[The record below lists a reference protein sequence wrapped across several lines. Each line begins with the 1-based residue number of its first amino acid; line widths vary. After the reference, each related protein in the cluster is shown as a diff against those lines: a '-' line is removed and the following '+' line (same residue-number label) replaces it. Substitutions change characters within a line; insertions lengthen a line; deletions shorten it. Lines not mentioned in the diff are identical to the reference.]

1 MDDISLLNK
10 NDPKVE
16 TPPANY
22 SEIIIKGYKIIPETD
37 YEPHASNDNA
47 FKHAKGNTSTCDK
60 LDSQTANT
68 NGENVFLF

>member
-16 TPPANY
+16 TPPATILGIVEDNIY
-22 SEIIIKGYKIIPETD
+22 PETD
-37 YEPHASNDNA
+37 SEPHASNDNA